1 MYLGCPV
8 SQVTVINWISAR
20 QLRLRPDLAV
30 CITVRM
36 NLYIAEKPS
45 LGRAIADAL
54 PRPHQRGDGF
64 IKSSN
69 GDCVSWCIGHLLEQA
84 EPHLYDAKYKSWR
97 VEHLPIVPSKW
108 KLTPKPDT
116 KKQLAV
122 LRKLVAEASTLIHAG
137 DPDREGQLL
146 VDQVIDYLRVAKSKR
161 KTIKRL
167 LINDMNPA
175 AVTRAL
181 SRLEDNSDYV
191 ALSVSALARSRADW
205 LYGINL
211 TRAYTIQGRRVGYD
225 GVLSVGRVQTPVL
238 GLVVR
243 RCDEIENFVSKPFY
257 EVLAHLTTRQKES
270 FQANWQPSEA
280 CQPYMDDSGRVLV
293 RRLAENVVARITGKT
308 GTVEKLERKKK
319 RQKQP
324 LPYSL
329 SALQIDAG
337 RRFGISAQ
345 QVLTACQALYERHKL
360 ITYPRSDCRYLP
372 LEHWT
377 QAPAV
382 LAAIS
387 QTEAGLQAAVDGADS
402 TIKTAAWDDKRVDAH
417 HAIIPTQRKFS
428 SDRLSDHERKVYQLV
443 ARQYIAQFYPV
454 HEYTDTRAE
463 IVIEGGLFVAAA
475 KTVEIQGWKSLF
487 TDKKVADTEL
497 PPLKKGQQLDCERG
511 ELIEKN
517 TTPPAYYTDATLLA
531 AMTGIARYVNSAELR
546 KVLKET
552 DGLGTEATRAGIIE
566 LLFYR
571 GFMQRRGKQIHATDA
586 GRGLIRT
593 LPPDASEP
601 DMTAH
606 WEATLNAISRRATGY
621 DEFMLPLVERLHEM
635 VAGSVAVTPVALKGV
650 EAPSYKKKK
659 RGASTGSRTG
669 AKKKSSGKKRVSKKK
684 PGSNTGN
691 RQAGNKGAD

>member
-1 MYLGCPV
+1 
-8 SQVTVINWISAR
+8 
-20 QLRLRPDLAV
+20 
-30 CITVRM
+30 M

-54 PRPHQRGDGF
+54 PRPHQRGDGY
-64 IKSSN
+64 IKASN

-97 VEHLPIVPSKW
+97 VEHLPIVPEKW

-122 LRKLVAEASTLIHAG
+122 LRKLVAEASNLIHAG

-146 VDQVIDYLRVAKSKR
+146 VDQVIDYLRVAKGKR
-161 KTIKRL
+161 KAIKRL

-175 AVTRAL
+175 AVARAL

-257 EVLAHLTTRQKES
+257 EVLAHLLTEHGEK
-270 FQANWQPSEA
+270 FQASWQPSEA
-280 CQPYMDDSGRVLV
+280 CQPYMDDSARVLV
-293 RRLAENVVARITGKT
+293 RQLAENVVKRISGKT
-308 GTVEKLERKKK
+308 GTVEKVEARNK
-319 RQKQP
+319 RLKQP

-337 RRFGISAQ
+337 RQYGISAQ
-345 QVLTACQALYERHKL
+345 QTLTACQALYERHKL

-372 LEHWT
+372 LEHWS
-377 QAPAV
+377 QASSV
-382 LAAIS
+382 LAAVS
-387 QTEAGLQAAVDGADS
+387 QNEPVLQTAVTAADV
-402 TIKTAAWDDKRVDAH
+402 TIKTGAWDDKRVDAH
-417 HAIIPTQRKFS
+417 HAIIPTQRKLTSNNLTDFEQKIY
-428 SDRLSDHERKVYQLV
+428 RLV
-443 ARQYIAQFYPV
+443 ARQYLAQFYPV

-463 IVIEGGLFVAAA
+463 IVIEGGLFIATA
-475 KTVEIQGWKSLF
+475 KTVIAQGWKSLF
-487 TDKKVADTEL
+487 QQQRPASKTAEGKTPELKPVVNSAVKKAEITL
-497 PPLKKGQQLDCERG
+497 PTLKKGQLLNCERG
-511 ELIEKN
+511 ELVEKN
-517 TTPPAYYTDATLLA
+517 TTPPAYFTDATLLA
-531 AMTGIARYVNSAELR
+531 AMTGIARYVTSAELR

-571 GFMQRRGKQIHATDA
+571 GFMERRGKQIHATDA

-593 LPPDASEP
+593 LPADASEP

-606 WEATLNAISRRATGY
+606 WEATLNAISQRTTGY
-621 DEFMLPLVERLHEM
+621 DDFMSPLVERLHEM
-635 VAGSVAVTPVALKGV
+635 VAGSVSVTPEALKGV
-650 EAPSYKKKK
+650 EAPARKVKKGGHAASKKNSNGSLRKSSSKKKF
-659 RGASTGSRTG
+659 S
-669 AKKKSSGKKRVSKKK
+669 KKKSLRKKRSDNNGV
-684 PGSNTGN
+684 
-691 RQAGNKGAD
+691 

>member
-1 MYLGCPV
+1 
-8 SQVTVINWISAR
+8 
-20 QLRLRPDLAV
+20 
-30 CITVRM
+30 M

-69 GDCVSWCIGHLLEQA
+69 GDCVSWCVGHLLEHA
-84 EPHLYDAKYKSWR
+84 EPHIYDAKYKAWR
-97 VEHLPIVPSKW
+97 VEHLPIVPEKW

-116 KKQLAV
+116 KKQLGV
-122 LRKLVAEASTLIHAG
+122 LRKLVAEASVLIHAG

-146 VDQVIDYLRVAKSKR
+146 VDQVIDYLRVTKARRKS
-161 KTIKRL
+161 IKRL

-175 AVTRAL
+175 AVVRAL
-181 SRLEDNSDYV
+181 SRLENNSDYV

-211 TRAYTIQGRRVGYD
+211 TRAYTIQGRRIGYD

-243 RCDEIENFVSKPFY
+243 RCDEIDNFVSKPFY
-257 EVLAHLTTRQKES
+257 EVTAHLSTLHNEL
-270 FQANWQPSEA
+270 FQAGWQPSEA

-293 RRLAENVVARITGKT
+293 RKLAENVVARISGKDGKVLKT
-308 GTVEKLERKKK
+308 EHKKK

-337 RRFGISAQ
+337 RQHGISAQ
-345 QVLTACQALYERHKL
+345 QTLTACQSLYERHKL

-372 LEHWT
+372 VEHWA
-377 QAPAV
+377 QASSILTTIGQNESTLQKAI
-382 LAAIS
+382 AA
-387 QTEAGLQAAVDGADS
+387 ADS
-402 TIKTAAWDDKRVDAH
+402 TLKTAAWDDKRVEAH

-428 SDRLSDHERKVYQLV
+428 CDKLNSDERKVYKLI

-463 IVIEGGLFVAAA
+463 IEIEGGLFVATA
-475 KTVEIQGWKSLF
+475 KTVQVRGWKVLF
-487 TDKKVADTEL
+487 TEKELSGSEL
-497 PPLKKGQQLDCERG
+497 PALEKGQIVKCERG

-517 TTPPAYYTDATLLA
+517 TTPPAYFTDATLLA
-531 AMTGIARYVNSAELR
+531 AMTGISRYVTSAELR
-546 KVLKET
+546 RVLKET

-566 LLFYR
+566 LLFRR
-571 GFMQRRGKQIHATDA
+571 GFMQRFGKQIHATDA
-586 GRGLIRT
+586 GRGLIRS
-593 LPPDASEP
+593 LPVEASEP

-606 WEATLNAISRRATGY
+606 WESTLNAISKRTSGY
-621 DEFMLPLVERLHEM
+621 DDFMSPLLKQLNDM
-635 VAGSVAVTPVALKGV
+635 VAGSASLATGALKALEGV
-650 EAPSYKKKK
+650 EAPVRSGVKRKSSSTGKK
-659 RGASTGSRTG
+659 RGKKPGKKRTRKQS
-669 AKKKSSGKKRVSKKK
+669 ADSGKKS
-684 PGSNTGN
+684 GGI
-691 RQAGNKGAD
+691 

>member
-1 MYLGCPV
+1 
-8 SQVTVINWISAR
+8 
-20 QLRLRPDLAV
+20 
-30 CITVRM
+30 M

-54 PRPHQRGDGF
+54 PRPHQRGEGF

-97 VEHLPIVPSKW
+97 VEHLPIVPEKW
-108 KLTPKPDT
+108 KLTPKSDT

-122 LRKLVAEASTLIHAG
+122 LRKLVGEASNLIHAG

-161 KTIKRL
+161 KSIKRL

-175 AVTRAL
+175 AVSRAL
-181 SRLEDNSDYV
+181 SRLENNSDYV

-243 RCDEIENFVSKPFY
+243 RCDEIDNFVSKPFY
-257 EVLAHLTTRQKES
+257 EVLAHLSTDQNEK
-270 FQANWQPSEA
+270 FQANWQPSEV
-280 CQPYMDDSGRVLV
+280 CQPYMDESGRVLV
-293 RRLAENVVARITGKT
+293 RQLAENVVTRISGKP
-308 GTVEKLERKKK
+308 GVVDKIERRKK
-319 RQKQP
+319 RLKQP

-337 RRFGISAQ
+337 RQFGISAQ
-345 QVLTACQALYERHKL
+345 QTLTACQALYERHKL

-377 QAPAV
+377 QASSV
-382 LAAIS
+382 LAAVS
-387 QTEAGLQAAVDGADS
+387 QNEHQLQSAVVAADTAIKSEA
-402 TIKTAAWDDKRVDAH
+402 WNDKRVDAH
-417 HAIIPTQRKFS
+417 HAIIPTQRQHS
-428 SDRLSDHERKVYQLV
+428 SDKLNDHERKVYKLV
-443 ARQYIAQFYPV
+443 ARQYIAQFYPL
-454 HEYTDTRAE
+454 HEYTDVRAE
-463 IVIEGGLFVAAA
+463 IVIEGGVFVATA
-475 KTVEIQGWKSLF
+475 KTVDVPGWKTLF
-487 TDKKVADTEL
+487 KGKKANESEL
-497 PPLKKGQQLDCERG
+497 PALKKGQSLICERG
-511 ELIEKN
+511 ELVEKN
-517 TTPPAYYTDATLLA
+517 TTPPAYFTDATLLA
-531 AMTGIARYVNSAELR
+531 AMTGIARYVTSAELR

-571 GFMQRRGKQIHATDA
+571 GFMERRGKQIHATDA

-593 LPPDASEP
+593 LPVEASEP

-606 WEATLNAISRRATGY
+606 WEATLNAISQRVSGY
-621 DEFMLPLVERLHEM
+621 DDFMSPLIERLREM
-635 VAGSVAVTPVALKGV
+635 IAGSVSVTPDALRGV
-650 EAPSYKKKK
+650 EAPARKGKKLRAGSRNRTSGATGYKAFKKRSSRKKKTSSK
-659 RGASTGSRTG
+659 GSG
-669 AKKKSSGKKRVSKKK
+669 ESGSAK
-684 PGSNTGN
+684 
-691 RQAGNKGAD
+691 AG